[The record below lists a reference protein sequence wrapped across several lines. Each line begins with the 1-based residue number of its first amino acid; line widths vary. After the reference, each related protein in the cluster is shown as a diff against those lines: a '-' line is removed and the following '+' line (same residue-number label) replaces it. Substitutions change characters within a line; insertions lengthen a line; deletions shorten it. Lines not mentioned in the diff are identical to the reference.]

1 MARGQRKSIEEKI
14 AAKEGLIEALA
25 TRVESEK
32 RELEELFQEKR
43 RKELEAVS
51 GIIEESGLEPEE
63 VARVLQQY
71 LENREE
77 EEPDAR

>member
-25 TRVESEK
+25 TRVES
-32 RELEELFQEKR
+32 EKR